1 MVCLIPCSQFWDVP
15 SAQNILF
22 LSKFK
27 FILETHFNPVS
38 PKSHWW
44 GLLPSG
50 PVSPSAEPP
59 SPVHVATLWFILRLS
74 CFLALLPVDLFL
86 SFHSHGKSCLL
97 PFCLCLHPIW
107 HPQPIAGQGRLQ
119 TAAPTENLPEHLLT
133 SAVEWEQCL
142 DVCSPSGNRISVS
155 HLLQELRADL

>member
-1 MVCLIPCSQFWDVP
+1 MFPLPRTFFFSYPNLNSSWRPIS
-15 SAQNILF
+15 ILR
-22 LSKFK
+22 
-27 FILETHFNPVS
+27 
-38 PKSHWW
+38 W

-74 CFLALLPVDLFL
+74 CFLALLPVDFSWFSIPMENPALSLFA
-86 SFHSHGKSCLL
+86 SVCIPSGTPS
-97 PFCLCLHPIW
+97 PV
-107 HPQPIAGQGRLQ
+107 QAQGRLQ

>member
-50 PVSPSAEPP
+50 PVSPSAEPQVLSMLPHCGSFLDCLASWPCCPLTYSYLSIPMENPAFSLFASVCIPSGTP
-59 SPVHVATLWFILRLS
+59 SPLQA
-74 CFLALLPVDLFL
+74 
-86 SFHSHGKSCLL
+86 
-97 PFCLCLHPIW
+97 
-107 HPQPIAGQGRLQ
+107 QGRLQ

>member
-1 MVCLIPCSQFWDVP
+1 MVCLIPYSQFWDVP

-107 HPQPIAGQGRLQ
+107 ADVSGVCDVPAARWCERGGRETHEERGLG
-119 TAAPTENLPEHLLT
+119 TADN
-133 SAVEWEQCL
+133 Q
-142 DVCSPSGNRISVS
+142 NR
-155 HLLQELRADL
+155 AW